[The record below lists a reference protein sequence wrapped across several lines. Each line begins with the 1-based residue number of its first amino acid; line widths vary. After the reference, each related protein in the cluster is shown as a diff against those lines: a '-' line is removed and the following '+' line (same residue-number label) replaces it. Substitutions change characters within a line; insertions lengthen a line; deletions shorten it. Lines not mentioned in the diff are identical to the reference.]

1 MQDALH
7 AMRRWAEAKAAMP
20 WPDRAEQDYGF
31 ARAAGDMQ
39 VHRDAYLQAGCGV
52 GKTGAMFWAPE
63 FVVQG
68 ESMRYG
74 VKDENGVK
82 RPEFRLVPNSARVI
96 VSAFTKAQAQ
106 QNMQTAQRGVDAG
119 LFKEAVELRGRSEYV
134 CLRRWDRLF
143 LNPKDQLHL
152 PEGSRGL
159 RADVE
164 AARGRKLS
172 DKDWAAVRSDADRG
186 CRRKKCGDA
195 DYANRARDRA
205 LESGVVVCTNH
216 TVVALDAA
224 YEGAIFDLNHSDVL
238 LLDEGHQVADAF
250 RTALGATITERRF
263 TNLADA
269 FYDESNRAGLPIAP
283 YALDA
288 IRAVIDM
295 TRTEKRAD
303 TEELPARAEQ
313 YLLRCAAWAQEVREC
328 RDLIPSEDGR
338 KRIEQMSR
346 RLQDDCLRAAEAIS
360 SSEEVA
366 WVEWDDNGRGAP
378 KLEVRPLDVD
388 DFVRKVMDI
397 PSATL
402 VMSATLSGQ
411 PMKDL
416 GVPESRL
423 IDAGSPFDF
432 STKRRGYVADYQSK
446 GNEERRMVDLVRVVR
461 KVVSEG
467 GGVIVVSKTTRRQV
481 PGVGWMSQIE
491 EAERALTKAG
501 FRVGV
506 QQDTRDI
513 PELVAKLT
521 DGDVDVVIGK
531 RAVGEGINIEGPR
544 LSAVIFLDRPYP
556 YMGDPV
562 LDARKRRMG
571 DRWALPNAIMKVN
584 LAQGIGRLIRTVDDE
599 GIVVLFDSRGADAFR
614 KAMLPSA
621 VYRFGG

>member
-1 MQDALH
+1 MPVGPPQTH
-7 AMRRWAEAKAAMP
+7 TSQAKSSHRP
-20 WPDRAEQDYGF
+20 YG
-31 ARAAGDMQ
+31 
-39 VHRDAYLQAGCGV
+39 
-52 GKTGAMFWAPE
+52 T
-63 FVVQG
+63 
-68 ESMRYG
+68 
-74 VKDENGVK
+74 
-82 RPEFRLVPNSARVI
+82 
-96 VSAFTKAQAQ
+96 
-106 QNMQTAQRGVDAG
+106 
-119 LFKEAVELRGRSEYV
+119 
-134 CLRRWDRLF
+134 
-143 LNPKDQLHL
+143 
-152 PEGSRGL
+152 
-159 RADVE
+159 
-164 AARGRKLS
+164 
-172 DKDWAAVRSDADRG
+172 
-186 CRRKKCGDA
+186 
-195 DYANRARDRA
+195 
-205 LESGVVVCTNH
+205 
-216 TVVALDAA
+216 
-224 YEGAIFDLNHSDVL
+224 
-238 LLDEGHQVADAF
+238 
-250 RTALGATITERRF
+250 
-263 TNLADA
+263 
-269 FYDESNRAGLPIAP
+269 
-283 YALDA
+283 
-288 IRAVIDM
+288 
-295 TRTEKRAD
+295 
-303 TEELPARAEQ
+303 
-313 YLLRCAAWAQEVREC
+313 RCAAWAQEVRER
-328 RDLIPSEDGR
+328 RDQIPSEDGR
-338 KRIEQMSR
+338 KYIEQMAGHLR
-346 RLQDDCLRAAEAIS
+346 DDCQRAADAIS

-599 GIVVLFDSRGADAFR
+599 GIVVLFDSRGANDFR
-614 KAMLPSA
+614 KAMLPYTDSEDD
-621 VYRFGG
+621 R